1 MKHSTLRPFLPSLG
15 LLLVVAGCAQAKSV
29 YTPSNDRPQRK
40 ATVGAPNNTPV
51 AASPMLSPKP
61 KSLKEFL
68 HSTEGTYGWA
78 PVEGD
83 LSYDFFPDGRL
94 HIQGKDGEATMW
106 EGTWS
111 LEGDQLTLTNKT
123 NKTTKTVTAK
133 RDGAELVLD
142 GKHYRRYKP

>member
-1 MKHSTLRPFLPSLG
+1 MNHSLLRPIHHILG
-15 LLLVVAGCAQAKSV
+15 LLVITTACASAKSV
-29 YTPSNDRPQRK
+29 DAAKNNLQCK
-40 ATVGAPNNTPV
+40 AAIDSTLNTPV
-51 AASPMLSPKP
+51 AATPMLSPKP
-61 KSLKEFL
+61 ASLKEFL
-68 HSTEGTYGWA
+68 LSTEGTYGWA

-123 NKTTKTVTAK
+123 NKTKKTVTAK

-142 GKHYRRYKP
+142 GKHYRRYQP